1 LRKKKKDL
9 VILSHLRSDARKSL
23 VDLSKKTGIPASTI
37 YDRVNVHEK
46 GAIRRY
52 TALLDF
58 EKLGFHGRVYVAVK
72 LDNPQKREELLEF
85 LQNHNTV
92 NSIYKINLGYHYL
105 FEAVFKNVSEAESF
119 IDVLQDKFGLDE
131 KHIFNI
137 IEEVKKEEFLTR
149 PEDLEVAGVK

>member
-1 LRKKKKDL
+1 MRLMKKQKDL
-9 VILSHLRSDARKSL
+9 VILSHLRNDARKSL
-23 VDLSKKTGIPASTI
+23 VELSKKTGIPASTI

-46 GAIRRY
+46 DAIKKY

-58 EKLGFHGRVYVAVK
+58 EKLGFHGRVYVAIK
-72 LDNPQKREELLEF
+72 LDDTQKREELLDF
-85 LQNHNTV
+85 LQNHDTV
-92 NSIYKINLGYHYL
+92 NSIYKINLGFHYL

-119 IDVLQDKFGLDE
+119 IDVLHDKFGIDE

-149 PEDLEVAGVK
+149 PEHIDK